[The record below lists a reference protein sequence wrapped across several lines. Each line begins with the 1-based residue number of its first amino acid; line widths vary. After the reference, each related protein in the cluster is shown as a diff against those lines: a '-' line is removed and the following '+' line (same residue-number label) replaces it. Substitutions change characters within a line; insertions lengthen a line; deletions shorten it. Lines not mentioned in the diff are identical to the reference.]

1 MIKIKIRIIICIVL
15 TLLCFFLLGTIV
27 IIKINDLLGSY
38 ETITKEW
45 LNLQSSDG
53 NYAVKVVS
61 VIDVYYY
68 AFSSNTFRTYNLDI
82 YIKEE
87 NSDRPEKYYFSTKIG
102 PIKHGL
108 KDENYEIEWIDNG
121 AILKFKDHRKSKSFL
136 LDFEEFFSEIS
147 E

>member
-27 IIKINDLLGSY
+27 IIKINDLSGSY

-68 AFSSNTFRTYNLDI
+68 AFSSKTFRTYNLDI

-108 KDENYEIEWIDNG
+108 EVEIYEIEWIDNG
-121 AILKFKDHRKSKSFL
+121 AILKFIDHRKSKSFL
-136 LDFEEFFSEIS
+136 LDFEELFSEIS